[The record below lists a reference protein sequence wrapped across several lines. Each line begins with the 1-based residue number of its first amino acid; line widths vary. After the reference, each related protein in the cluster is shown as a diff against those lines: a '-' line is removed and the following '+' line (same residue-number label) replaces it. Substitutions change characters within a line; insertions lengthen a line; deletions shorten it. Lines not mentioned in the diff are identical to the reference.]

1 MRILVVEDQPALRK
15 ILRAAVESC
24 GYQADET
31 TNRHDGLAMLL
42 GDPDIGIVVLD
53 LDLEQGT
60 TDFPEGFAFL
70 AAISDHNPLVK
81 VITTSAANLSDIA
94 QKAIELNAFDFLPKP
109 VDISQMR
116 YALDRASLY
125 YETHRRL
132 REESKVPIQVVA
144 DASRQTAVREVQFNA
159 TRQLLQTILTETNH
173 NVSQAARRLNMT
185 REHLYYYLKRH
196 GIQRPTS

>member
-1 MRILVVEDQPALRK
+1 MRILVVEDNAGLRR

-24 GYQADET
+24 GYEVDET

-53 LDLEQGT
+53 LDLEQET
-60 TDFPEGFAFL
+60 SEFPEGFAFL
-70 AAISDHNPLVK
+70 KAISEYNALIK
-81 VITTSAANLSDIA
+81 VIATSGTALNEIT
-94 QKAIELNAFDFLPKP
+94 QRAIELNAFDFLPKP

-116 YALDRASLY
+116 YALERARLY
-125 YETHRRL
+125 YATHRQL
-132 REESKVPIQVVA
+132 RNESKVPIQVVA

-196 GIQRPTS
+196 GIHRPNS

>member
-1 MRILVVEDQPALRK
+1 MRILVVEDKAGLRK

-24 GYQADET
+24 GYEVDET
-31 TNRHDGLAMLL
+31 TNRPDGLAMLS

-53 LDLEQGT
+53 LDLEAGT
-60 TDFPEGFAFL
+60 NDFPEGLAFL
-70 AAISDHNPLVK
+70 AEISECNPLIK
-81 VITTSAANLSDIA
+81 VITTSGAQLSEIA
-94 QKAIELNAFDFLPKP
+94 QRAIELNAFDFLPKP
-109 VDISQMR
+109 VDISRMR
-116 YALDRASLY
+116 YALERAILY
-125 YETHRRL
+125 YETHRQL
-132 REESKVPIQVVA
+132 RNESKVPIQVVA

-196 GIQRPTS
+196 GIQRPGA